1 MMKMFF
7 DLAKSPDMYIHDSI
21 NNILLDSLKKIYE
34 INSEFI
40 NNKKL
45 SLEEQLMILKLNI
58 LF

>member
-7 DLAKSPDMYIHDSI
+7 DLAKSPDMYINDSI

-40 NNKKL
+40 INQKL
-45 SLEEQLMILKLNI
+45 SLEEQLMILKLNL